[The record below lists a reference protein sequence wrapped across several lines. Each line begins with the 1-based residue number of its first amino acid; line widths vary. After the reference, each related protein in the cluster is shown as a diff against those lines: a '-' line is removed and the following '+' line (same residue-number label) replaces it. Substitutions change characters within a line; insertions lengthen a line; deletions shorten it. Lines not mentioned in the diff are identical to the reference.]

1 MLVNSSVVI
10 HFIFLGG
17 GPKGINDTEI
27 PVSARG
33 EQDDKLLSLWN
44 SVKRMG

>member
-10 HFIFLGG
+10 HFIFLGD

-27 PVSARG
+27 PVSARW